1 MWELRAARERERRE
15 GFSLVWGGLGFYS
28 AFVLAV
34 SGGVMFMLERVS
46 ESSVCCKC

>member
-1 MWELRAARERERRE
+1 MKWF
-15 GFSLVWGGLGFYS
+15 GLVW
-28 AFVLAV
+28 FVLAV